1 MEGNLKAEKQNNLK
15 SHQRMMYEMLKEV
28 DRICRK
34 HKINY
39 MLFAGTMLGAVRH
52 HGFIPWDDDLDIL
65 MPRLEYERFLQV
77 AEKDLNPQK
86 YFLQK
91 EFSPHWPMF
100 FSKLRCNGTAC
111 IERYVP
117 KDEHTHMGV
126 YIDIFPCDNLYE
138 NEIMRKLQFAAS
150 KIVIAKSLGK
160 RGYLTNSKL
169 KKAVILISQIIPTNI
184 LKIFIKYRG
193 GTKSSMVHTFFGG
206 ASQYTKNIY
215 PRIWFSETL
224 PCQFE
229 NGQFSIPAG
238 FDEILTQ
245 LYGNYLI
252 PLTKEKRGQKEHAE
266 IVDLYNSYTVYKGI
280 QKKIHFQE
288 YTRSIR

>member
-1 MEGNLKAEKQNNLK
+1 MQEKLKG
-15 SHQRMMYEMLKEV
+15 HQRMMYEMLKEV

-34 HKINY
+34 NKITY

-52 HGFIPWDDDLDIL
+52 KGFIPWDDDLDIL
-65 MPRLEYERFLQV
+65 MLRPEYERFLQN
-77 AEKDLNPQK
+77 AEKDLNLKK

-91 EFSPHWPMF
+91 EFTPHWPMF
-100 FSKLRCNGTAC
+100 FSKLRYNGTAC

-117 KDEHTHMGV
+117 RDEYTHMGV
-126 YIDIFPCDNLYE
+126 YIDIFPCDNLYD
-138 NEIMRKLQFAAS
+138 NKIMRKLQFAAS

-169 KKAVILISQIIPTNI
+169 KKTVILISQIIPENI
-184 LKIFIKYRG
+184 LRAFVEYRK

-215 PRIWFSETL
+215 PRSWFSQTL
-224 PCQFE
+224 LCQFMDH
-229 NGQFSIPAG
+229 QFPIPVG
-238 FDEILTQ
+238 FDDILTQ
-245 LYGNYLI
+245 LYGNYMI
-252 PLTKEKRGQKEHAE
+252 PLPEDKRGKKQHAE
-266 IVDLYNSYTVYKGI
+266 IVDLYNSYTLYNGI
-280 QKKIHFQE
+280 QKKMHFKE